1 MLEMVRDTLLDLLKE
16 QLIDFVFKLIELDE
30 LVQSLAEF
38 CVKLTEF
45 G

>member
-1 MLEMVRDTLLDLLKE
+1 MLEMVRDTFLDLLKE

>member
-1 MLEMVRDTLLDLLKE
+1 MFEMVRDTLLDLLKE